1 MKTARDKATRPGSGG
16 VLRQIADLERMSTGD
31 LVSRWRV
38 MFGDEP
44 PRSNN
49 RQFLVKRLAYRI
61 QELAYGGLAM
71 SARERMDRILDE
83 NGYDENGAKSKAAGR
98 KLSGND
104 VQLTRGTILAREW
117 NDERHEVRVID
128 GGFEYRGMPYRSLS
142 AVARAIT
149 GTSWNGPLFFGLRSK
164 AGKKLTITRSSDAT

>member
-1 MKTARDKATRPGSGG
+1 MKIARDKAAQRANGS
-16 VLRQIADLERMSTGD
+16 VLRQIADLERMSAVD
-31 LVSRWRV
+31 LVKRWRV
-38 MFGDEP
+38 LYGDEP

-61 QELAYGGLAM
+61 QELVYGGLAM
-71 SARERMDRILDE
+71 SARERMDRILEE
-83 NGYDENGAKSKAAGR
+83 NGYDENGAKSKGAGR

-117 NDERHEVRVID
+117 KDERHEVRVID

-164 AGKKLTITRSSDAT
+164 AGKKLTIKRSSDAT

>member
-1 MKTARDKATRPGSGG
+1 MKTAKGKATQPTSGG
-16 VLRQIADLERMSTGD
+16 VLRQIANLERMSRVD

-38 MFGDEP
+38 LFGDDP

-61 QELAYGGLAM
+61 QELAYGGLSM
-71 SARERMDRILDE
+71 GARERMDRILDE
-83 NGYDENGAKSKAAGR
+83 NGFDENGARSKKVGR
-98 KLSGND
+98 KLSGSD
-104 VQLTRGTILAREW
+104 IQITRGTILAREW
-117 NDERHEVRVID
+117 KGERHEVRVID

-149 GTSWNGPLFFGLRSK
+149 GTNWNGPLFFGLRSR
-164 AGKKLTITRSSDAT
+164 AGKNLSITRSGDAT